1 MGFRLL
7 GLLALTLSSEHHSRY
22 SGPSTVCVA
31 DLSMMCY
38 ILRVSETLTIRLGEP
53 LAQALREEARQTGL
67 ARGEIARQALE
78 ARLHGNTKLSAMRRY
93 FGVVRGPADL
103 SINKTY
109 RRTWGK
115 RPA

>member
-1 MGFRLL
+1 
-7 GLLALTLSSEHHSRY
+7 
-22 SGPSTVCVA
+22 
-31 DLSMMCY
+31 MMCY

-53 LAQALREEARQTGL
+53 LAQALREEARQKGL